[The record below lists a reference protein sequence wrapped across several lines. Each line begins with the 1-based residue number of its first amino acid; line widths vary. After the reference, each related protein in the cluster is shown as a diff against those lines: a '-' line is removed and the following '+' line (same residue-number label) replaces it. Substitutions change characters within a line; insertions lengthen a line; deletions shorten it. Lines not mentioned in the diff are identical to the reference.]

1 MTESKLIACIV
12 EGAAERVII
21 TKLLGAERLIFSKKE
36 LLDEE
41 LLRSRNARI
50 FEERYLRKSF
60 DSKIKV
66 YRILESK
73 KENFKLSPMYKNKV
87 DVINVIT
94 APEIEIL
101 VIIKEGKFD
110 DYCKHKSILKPSE
123 YCSQKLKISNVKS
136 KSFLD
141 GYFSDID
148 ELVSVIKEYKS
159 KHKFSKNEICLAD
172 IIKYQ

>member
-12 EGAAERVII
+12 EGTAERVII
-21 TKLLGAERLIFSKKE
+21 TKLLGAERLIFSKEE

-60 DSKIKV
+60 ESKIKV
-66 YRILESK
+66 YRILDSK

-87 DVINVIT
+87 DVIYVIT

-101 VIIKEGKFD
+101 VII
-110 DYCKHKSILKPSE
+110 
-123 YCSQKLKISNVKS
+123 
-136 KSFLD
+136 
-141 GYFSDID
+141 
-148 ELVSVIKEYKS
+148 
-159 KHKFSKNEICLAD
+159 
-172 IIKYQ
+172 